1 MRDRGKSC
9 TGRDRGARIAA
20 LGCLLLAAA
29 APAVLAQEDPWSSP
43 GVQVIDAS
51 SGTGGTVTPGTTAPP
66 AQTGTAPASAPDAS
80 AQGGGRREETS
91 RLQARYRQI
100 LSAWV
105 SGDAE
110 RADQAPDDLIELE
123 ISVVADGNPKSRKTL
138 MQGEQAVIHE
148 LGATSLEVLVPIAM
162 LHHEVYSRHLIRGV
176 RQAPLAVIHA
186 RQMARDLAVLYNQ
199 QSQSEASAL
208 VASRV
213 LTSLGGMLLE
223 HAQQVPAA
231 ELFYQALEL
240 DGRNV
245 PARLALA
252 TVYEK
257 GSQPETAVKV
267 LREVLAIDPENPE
280 ARFRLAMNLKRL
292 GEKADARKTLEAL
305 AAERAPSWVTPL
317 VYQELARLHGEAGA
331 WAQAETVLRSGLGRY
346 PDHVRL
352 HLELASV
359 LDHLGKFGEAKTL
372 MEKIVAMPVGPKGG
386 GVSGFGDNERLLYN
400 SVRPEAFSE
409 ARSILE
415 DNSRSRL
422 SALAQAL
429 GTPMPAGSGG
439 EGGR

>member
-20 LGCLLLAAA
+20 LGCLLFVAA
-29 APAVLAQEDPWSSP
+29 APAVLAQAEAQGDPWSSP

-51 SGTGGTVTPGTTAPP
+51 SGTAPAAPP
-66 AQTGTAPASAPDAS
+66 PRTGTAPAAAPGASAP
-80 AQGGGRREETS
+80 QGGGRREETS

-123 ISVVADGNPKSRKTL
+123 TAEVADGNPKSRKAL
-138 MQGEQAVIHE
+138 LQAEQAVIHE

-162 LHHEVYSRHLIRGV
+162 LHHEAYSRHLVRGV

-186 RQMARDLAVLYNQ
+186 RQMARDLAILYNQ
-199 QSQSEASAL
+199 QSASEASAL

-231 ELFYQALEL
+231 EMFYQALAL

-257 GSQPETAVKV
+257 GSQAETAVKV
-267 LREVLAIDPENPE
+267 LREVLEVDPENPE
-280 ARFRLAMNLKRL
+280 ARFRLAMNLRRL

-317 VYQELARLHGEAGA
+317 VYQELARLHAEAAA
-331 WAQAETVLRSGLGRY
+331 WPQAETVLRSGLGRY

-372 MEKIVAMPVGPKGG
+372 MEKIVSMPASPR
-386 GVSGFGDNERLLYN
+386 SGFGSFGENERLLYN

-409 ARSILE
+409 ARSTLE

>member
-1 MRDRGKSC
+1 MNDRGKC
-9 TGRDRGARIAA
+9 HGWVFA
-20 LGCLLLAAA
+20 LGCLAL
-29 APAVLAQEDPWSSP
+29 APALSAQQDPWSSP

-51 SGTGGTVTPGTTAPP
+51 SGSTPSAPP
-66 AQTGTAPASAPDAS
+66 AASSASPAPAQGQTAEAPQPGTKRA
-80 AQGGGRREETS
+80 ETA
-91 RLQARYRQI
+91 RLQTRYREI

-105 SGDAE
+105 AGE
-110 RADQAPDDLIELE
+110 VDQAPDDLIELE
-123 ISVVADGNPKSRKTL
+123 TAAVADGNPKSRKL
-138 MQGEQAVIHE
+138 LLSAEQTVIHE

-162 LHHEVYSRHLIRGV
+162 LHHEAYSRHLVRGV

-186 RQMARDLAVLYNQ
+186 RQMARDLAILYNQ
-199 QSQSEASAL
+199 QSGTEGSAL

-223 HAQQVPAA
+223 TAQQMPAA
-231 ELFYQALEL
+231 ELFYEALEL
-240 DGRNV
+240 DRRNV

-257 GSQPETAVKV
+257 AAQYESAAKT

-280 ARFRLAMNLKRL
+280 ARFRLAMTLKRL
-292 GEKADARKTLEAL
+292 DQKTDARKILEEL
-305 AAERAPSWVTPL
+305 AAETAPSWVTPL
-317 VYQELARLHGEAGA
+317 VYQELARLHAEFDR
-331 WAQAETVLRSGLGRY
+331 WADAEKVLRAGLGRY

-352 HLELASV
+352 HVQLASV
-359 LDHLGKFGEAKTL
+359 LDHRGSFGEARTL
-372 MEKIVAMPVGPKGG
+372 MEKV
-386 GVSGFGDNERLLYN
+386 VSLPASSSGMGGDNERLLYN

-422 SALAQAL
+422 PVLAQAL
-429 GTPMPAGSGG
+429 GTPTSGG

>member
-1 MRDRGKSC
+1 MNDRGTSL
-9 TGRDRGARIAA
+9 GWVFM
-20 LGCLLLAAA
+20 LGCLAL
-29 APAVLAQEDPWSSP
+29 APALSAQQDPWSSP

-51 SGTGGTVTPGTTAPP
+51 SGSTPTAPP
-66 AQTGTAPASAPDAS
+66 AAAPTPAPAGSTAAAAPDAAAPQKS
-80 AQGGGRREETS
+80 SKREETS
-91 RLQARYRQI
+91 RLQTRYREI

-105 SGDAE
+105 AGDVE
-110 RADQAPDDLIELE
+110 HAPDDLIELE
-123 ISVVADGNPKSRKTL
+123 TAAVADGNPKSRKL
-138 MQGEQAVIHE
+138 LLSAEQAVIHE

-162 LHHEVYSRHLIRGV
+162 LHHEAYSRHLSRGV

-186 RQMARDLAVLYNQ
+186 RQMARDLAILYNQ
-199 QSQSEASAL
+199 QSGSEGSAL

-223 HAQQVPAA
+223 SAQQVPAA

-257 GSQPETAVKV
+257 AAQYESAAKA
-267 LREVLAIDPENPE
+267 LREVLAIDPENQE
-280 ARFRLAMNLKRL
+280 ARFRLAMGLKRL
-292 GEKADARKTLEAL
+292 DQKTDARKLLEGL
-305 AAERAPSWVTPL
+305 TAETAPSWVTPL
-317 VYQELARLHGEAGA
+317 AYQELARLHSEFKR
-331 WAQAETVLRSGLGRY
+331 WADAEKVLRAGLGRY

-352 HLELASV
+352 HVELALV
-359 LDHLGKFGEAKTL
+359 LDHRGSFGEAKTL
-372 MEKIVAMPVGPKGG
+372 MEKVVALPAGG
-386 GVSGFGDNERLLYN
+386 GDNERLLYN
-400 SVRPEAFSE
+400 SVRPEAFAE

-422 SALAQAL
+422 PVLAQAL
-429 GTPMPAGSGG
+429 GAPTPGGG